1 MSTVYLVDD
10 DHAFRDSTAM
20 LLEANEFDVHDF
32 PSAADFILH
41 THQNGIEEDSVLVS
55 DVRMPDKTGI
65 ELLAELFTLGITLP
79 VVMITGHG
87 DMSLAVQAMK
97 NGAFHFLPK
106 PVDQG
111 LLVATLEEALN
122 NPSAQLR
129 STDSSKDLIKKLS
142 PREQQVLKLVCAG
155 KLNKTIADILG
166 ISIKTV
172 ELHRSNLQGKLNTRS
187 VQELVRLT
195 LGFH

>member
-87 DMSLAVQAMK
+87 DMSLAVKAMK